1 MYQFRQCGPSKIAKS
16 DVPSGCWH
24 NFFREAEFLKPD
36 YLEFEPAGKLVS
48 IDPRNDEFVQDP
60 YRAYAF
66 LHDVAPAFYWQEFG
80 FWCLAGFDD
89 VNMALRDRRLGR
101 ERPVEATHETGE
113 RDHLRDF
120 DRVEAHSMLELE
132 PPTHTRLRSLVNRV
146 FVSRQIERLRPQ
158 VELLANELIDAF
170 QPARSADLLP
180 AFATSVPITVIT
192 SMMGLPNEDGE
203 QLLNWS
209 HAMVKMYTPSHDYDT
224 ELEANNAARQFA
236 AYLTDRVAERRKQ
249 PGDDLLSVLIAAR
262 DHGEKL
268 SDGELIS
275 SAILLL
281 NAGHEATVHQTG
293 NAVRT
298 ILAEGGDPRRFFAN
312 PAKTARTIEECLR
325 IDAPL
330 HMFTRYAY
338 ERVEVA
344 PGLMLEPGQQIGLL
358 LGAANR
364 DPSAFADPASFNP
377 DRADQKNVTFGAG
390 LHFCIGAPL
399 ARLELQASL
408 KILFDRLPEMVL
420 IKSPRYSDSYH
431 FHGLE
436 QLNVGW

>member
-1 MYQFRQCGPSKIAKS
+1 M
-16 DVPSGCWH
+16 
-24 NFFREAEFLKPD
+24 LKPD
-36 YLEFEPAGKLVS
+36 YLEFDPTTKCVS
-48 IDPRNDEFVQDP
+48 IDPRNEKFIQDP

-80 FWCLAGFDD
+80 FWCLAGFDE
-89 VNMALRDRRLGR
+89 VNIALRDRRLGR
-101 ERPVEATHETGE
+101 ERPVEATQKTED
-113 RDHLRDF
+113 RDHLFDF

-132 PPTHTRLRSLVNRV
+132 PPTHTRLRSLVNRA

-170 QPARSADLLP
+170 QPAGSVDLLP
-180 AFATSVPITVIT
+180 AFATAVPITVIT
-192 SMMGLPNEDGE
+192 SMMGLPNQDGA
-203 QLLNWS
+203 QLLKWS
-209 HAMVKMYTPSHDYDT
+209 HAMVKMYTPSHNHDT
-224 ELEANNAARQFA
+224 ELEANDAAKQFA
-236 AYLTDRVAERRKQ
+236 AYLTQKVAERRKQ

-268 SDGELIS
+268 SDEELIS

-293 NAVRT
+293 NAIRT
-298 ILAEGGDPRRFFAN
+298 ILAQGGDPRRFFHG
-312 PAKTARTIEECLR
+312 PATTARTIEECLR

-338 ERVEVA
+338 ERVEIA
-344 PGLMLEPGQQIGLL
+344 PGLILEPGQQIGLL

-364 DPSAFADPASFNP
+364 DPKAFADPAKFDP
-377 DRADQKNVTFGAG
+377 DRVDQKNVSFGAG

-408 KILFDRLPEMVL
+408 RILFERLPEMEL
-420 IKSPRYSDSYH
+420 IETPKYSDSYH

-436 QLNVGW
+436 QLHVRW